1 MIKDEAQDEVV
12 NSFGKN
18 LIVSASAGSGKTTV
32 MIRKIIKGIIKD
44 GIGVKD
50 ILVLTYTKS
59 SAEEMKQR
67 LLNAIYE
74 NAESNPEIL
83 SQIDDLPVANISTI
97 HSFFQKEIKKY
108 FYILGIDPSFSLIDE
123 LEIENLKAK
132 ALKEAMQQFYQEN
145 PLCYNKL
152 LELYG
157 NDRTDKS
164 LQQVIKTINEFVSSL
179 ANGEVWLKNV
189 SLSMYKDEQ
198 KIQNFLNDSL
208 CFKISSFISDAN
220 KILDEAKGQEKYI
233 SYINGII
240 SMLSETD
247 KKLDFLYN
255 YNKVLQISF
264 QRLAKDEENF
274 VYKEII
280 RLREKINVYKTSLKN
295 LELSEENI
303 SSLLSESKNIVESV
317 LNVYEKYNNIY
328 ENYKKD
334 LNCLDFNDL
343 EKYMLKL
350 ISDEKTLNSLKK
362 EFKQI
367 YIDEYQD
374 ANLIQEKILSQLSN
388 GRNRFMVGD
397 VKQSIY
403 AFRQANPEI
412 FLGIQESF
420 KLDNNSISLA
430 LNSNFRSRSEILN
443 FVNLIFENV
452 MTLLTSG
459 IDYKNTSK
467 FNPKAEYKNVS
478 NTFPAVNIEIIKRK
492 EDKADIVAPSV
503 YSVKDVQIES
513 QEEAVAE
520 SEARIVAE
528 KISELVGQEIYDNK
542 NIRKIDF
549 KDITI
554 LLNARGKYL
563 DKFCSTIS
571 RFGIPVQAN
580 SREYL
585 YSNNIVKIILNLL
598 NLAVNVY
605 DDVSLASSIREFGDV
620 NLNELSEI
628 AEIDGNTL
636 YEKMIKYNFDDKLQQ
651 KIKAFLKLY
660 EDFNFEISSYGI
672 YVALT
677 NIINK
682 TKFIQRFKIK
692 DRNNITKFVNDFL
705 KNGYNYDL
713 VGFLDFAEK
722 NLVIAPAYT
731 YGSNSVSVTTIHS
744 SKGLEYPVVFLVNSG
759 ADLTKNATNNSIVL
773 NEKLGIGIKEMPDDK
788 PSLVYDILKGLQKK
802 NEFAEKLR
810 ILYVALTRA
819 KNHLFIVGSSAGDF
833 KKISNDYDVFKQKS
847 FLDLVVGSLSGNHIK
862 NINENLSIKS
872 EIFNINI
879 YESINFNL
887 NSIQNKA
894 LKSDEKVKEIL
905 KRYFNFKYPFEKET
919 SIALKNSVSRLV
931 DEERGYSQNISP
943 KYFYINEHLKED
955 FSTIGTE
962 YHNLM
967 QQIDF
972 NEKSLN
978 IEIPEKIDKNKI
990 LKAYQIIK
998 DILNKTGSHNIFKE
1012 QGFMM
1017 YVNQNEIIKNG
1028 SEEKILV
1035 QGVIDLLSLG
1045 AKNIIVDYKL
1055 TSILDNEKLVKKYKT
1070 QLLLY
1075 KKAVEKAFKIKIDE
1089 LYLYNFNRF
1098 ELIKINE

>member
-367 YIDEYQD
+367 YVDEYQD

-651 KIKAFLKLY
+651 KIKDFLKLY

-862 NINENLSIKS
+862 NINENLSIKN

-887 NSIQNKA
+887 NSIQNKS

-1089 LYLYNFNRF
+1089 LYLYNFNKF

>member
-492 EDKADIVAPSV
+492 EDKTDIVAPSV

-605 DDVSLASSIREFGDV
+605 DDVSLASSIREFGGV

-887 NSIQNKA
+887 NSIQNKS

-1035 QGVIDLLSLG
+1035 QGVIDLLILG
-1045 AKNIIVDYKL
+1045 VKNIIIDYKL

-1089 LYLYNFNRF
+1089 LYLYNFNKF
-1098 ELIKINE
+1098 ELIKLNE